1 MHLEQAPSP
10 KIEETGLERYQSLGG
25 VLTEA
30 EFKEAM
36 EKAKGLDKVDPY
48 SFRQVKSMMG
58 LAGIELK
65 PENDIRVALYDVL
78 RLSSNPGLNHATL
91 GSDQTILAE
100 VLRMVGDKF
109 ELHKFLQAYPN
120 IFKAEIHEN

>member
-1 MHLEQAPSP
+1 MKFEQVPSP

-48 SFRQVKSMMG
+48 SLRQVQGMMG

-78 RLSSNPGLNHATL
+78 RLSLNPGLNHATL

-120 IFKAEIHEN
+120 IFKVENYEN